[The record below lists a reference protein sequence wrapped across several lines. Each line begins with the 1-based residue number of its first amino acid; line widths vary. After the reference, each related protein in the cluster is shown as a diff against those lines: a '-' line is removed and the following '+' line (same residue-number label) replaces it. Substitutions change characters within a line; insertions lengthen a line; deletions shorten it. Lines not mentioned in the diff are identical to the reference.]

1 MPISL
6 RRPGARIAKG
16 REGFTLIEM
25 IVVVGLILV
34 LAAVIVPNIGK
45 FIGAGEAGARGLEWG
60 SVQLAGNAMLAEAA
74 VTQTRDALPVGIA
87 ADHDA
92 PTIFDSVPSVRKATQ
107 LPSPSKVAP

>member
-1 MPISL
+1 
-6 RRPGARIAKG
+6 
-16 REGFTLIEM
+16 M

-60 SVQLAGNAMLAEAA
+60 SVQLAGNAILPNAPVTETWDAPLVA
-74 VTQTRDALPVGIA
+74 VA

-92 PTIFDSVPSVRKATQ
+92 PTIFDSVPSVRKAIQ
-107 LPSPSKVAP
+107 FPSPSRVAP